1 MMSRR
6 TSSRAAHVREVAE
19 HRVARDFTRLPE
31 ATDPA
36 RLVETH
42 DVTPEAPEP
51 GTIWATPDLADMART
66 NALGA
71 L

>member
-1 MMSRR
+1 MRDVAARR
-6 TSSRAAHVREVAE
+6 QVP
-19 HRVARDFTRLPE
+19 DYTRLPD

-36 RLVETH
+36 RLIETH
-42 DVTPEAPEP
+42 DVTPEIPEP